1 VSAVA
6 QGPRGTRPTGGSE
19 GGRRVAAD
27 DPRLRDRSTARTY
40 AALVVIVAVLA
51 VLPLVLDDQAQT
63 VAVRT
68 LIFAI
73 LAVGWN
79 LMSGYGG
86 MFSFGHAA
94 FFGIGAYTDA
104 YLLVEHGISPWI
116 AMVVAA
122 AISAAA
128 GTLIAFLCLRYR
140 LAGAYFALAT
150 FAFAQVFL
158 LAVQN
163 LDFLNR
169 TEGFNVPLLLED
181 SWSMMQFRQGSPLYF
196 WIPLGILAVG
206 LFGTVAFVGSRAGQ
220 RVQAVR
226 DDEVAAAS
234 LGIKVMRHRLLT
246 VALSCAFTSTAGVF
260 YTQYY
265 FFVGPEQA
273 FGSSVSINA
282 IVPAVIGGI
291 GTVFGPLIGALVVG
305 PLSEWI
311 ATILRDPPEFLSFLQ
326 GVTGL
331 DVAVYAVLLIL
342 IVLFMPKG
350 IYGTLR
356 DRFRK

>member
-1 VSAVA
+1 MTA
-6 QGPRGTRPTGGSE
+6 TTTSE
-19 GGRRVAAD
+19 RTEPVRAD
-27 DPRLRDRSTARTY
+27 DPRLRDRSTPRTY
-40 AALVVIVAVLA
+40 VALIVLLA
-51 VLPLVLDDQAQT
+51 VAAALPLVMDPQTET

-73 LAVGWN
+73 MAVGWN

-104 YLLVEHGISPWI
+104 YLLVERGTSPWV
-116 AMVVAA
+116 AMLVGAV
-122 AISAAA
+122 ISAAA
-128 GTLIAFLCLRYR
+128 GTVIAFLCLRYR

-163 LDFLNR
+163 LDFLRR
-169 TEGFNVPLLLED
+169 TEGFNVPLLTED
-181 SWSMMQFRQGSPLYF
+181 SWWMMQFQQGSHNYY

-206 LFGTVAFVGSRAGQ
+206 LFGTVAFTTSRTGQ
-220 RVQAVR
+220 YVQAVR
-226 DDEVAAAS
+226 DDETAAAS
-234 LGIKVMRHRLLT
+234 LGIKVMKVRLIT
-246 VALSCAFTSTAGVF
+246 VARSCAFTSQAGAF
-260 YTQYY
+260 YTQDY
-265 FFVGPEQA
+265 FCVGPEQA
-273 FGSSVSINA
+273 VGSAVSVNA
-282 IVPAVIGGI
+282 ILPAVIGGI
-291 GTVFGPLIGALVVG
+291 GTVFGPLVGALVVG

-311 ATILRDPPEFLSFLQ
+311 ANVLREPPAFLDFLQ

-331 DVAVYAVLLIL
+331 DVAVYAALLIL

-356 DRFRK
+356 DRFRS

>member
-1 VSAVA
+1 MTAVA
-6 QGPRGTRPTGGSE
+6 ERARGATP
-19 GGRRVAAD
+19 
-27 DPRLRDRSTARTY
+27 DPRLRDRSAPRTY
-40 AALVVIVAVLA
+40 LALVVLLAVLA
-51 VLPLVLDDQAQT
+51 VLPFVLDEQTQT
-63 VAVRT
+63 VAIRT

-73 LAVGWN
+73 MAVGWN

-116 AMVVAA
+116 AMVVGAVL
-122 AISAAA
+122 SALA
-128 GTLIAFLCLRYR
+128 GTIIAFLCLRYR

-150 FAFAQVFL
+150 FAFAEVFL

-163 LDFLNR
+163 IDFLHK
-169 TEGFNVPLLLED
+169 TEGFNVPLLPEN
-181 SWSMMQFRQGSPLYF
+181 SWSMMQFEQGSRLYY
-196 WIPLGILAVG
+196 WIPLAILALG
-206 LFGTVAFVGSRAGQ
+206 LLGTVAFVNSRLGQ
-220 RVQAVR
+220 YVQAVR

-234 LGIKVMRHRLLT
+234 LGIRVMRYRLIT
-246 VALSCAFTSTAGVF
+246 VALSCGFTSLAGAF

-273 FGSSVSINA
+273 FGSAVSVNA

-291 GTVFGPLIGALVVG
+291 GTVWGPLVGALVVG

-311 ATILRDPPEFLSFLQ
+311 ANVLRDPPGFLSFLQ

-331 DVAVYAVLLIL
+331 DVAVYAALLIL
-342 IVLFMPKG
+342 IVLVMPKG

-356 DRFRK
+356 ERFRR

>member
-1 VSAVA
+1 MTAL
-6 QGPRGTRPTGGSE
+6 TTERPQPV
-19 GGRRVAAD
+19 RAD
-27 DPRLRDRSTARTY
+27 DPRLEDRSTARTY
-40 AALVVIVAVLA
+40 LALAVLVAVAA
-51 VLPLVLDDQAQT
+51 VLPLLIDEQTET

-73 LAVGWN
+73 MAVGWN

-104 YLLVEHGISPWI
+104 YLLVEHGTSPWI
-116 AMVVAA
+116 AMLVGA

-128 GTLIAFLCLRYR
+128 GTIIAFLCLRYR

-150 FAFAQVFL
+150 FAFAEVFL

-163 LDFLNR
+163 IDFLRR
-169 TEGFNVPLLLED
+169 TEGFNVPLLTEN
-181 SWSMMQFRQGSPLYF
+181 SWWMMQFEQGSHNYY
-196 WIPLGILAVG
+196 WIPLAILAVG
-206 LFGTVAFVGSRAGQ
+206 LFGTVAFVSSRTGQ
-220 RVQAVR
+220 YVQAVR
-226 DDEVAAAS
+226 DDEIAAAS
-234 LGIKVMRHRLLT
+234 LGIKVMRVRLVT
-246 VALSCAFTSTAGVF
+246 VALSCGFTSLAGAF

-273 FGSSVSINA
+273 FGSAVSVNA

-291 GTVFGPLIGALVVG
+291 GTVFGPVVGALVVG

-311 ATILRDPPEFLSFLQ
+311 ANVLREPPAFLSFLQ

-356 DRFRK
+356 DRFRP

>member
-1 VSAVA
+1 MSAV
-6 QGPRGTRPTGGSE
+6 TERPAPVVDPG
-19 GGRRVAAD
+19 
-27 DPRLRDRSTARTY
+27 DPRLRDRTTMRSFI
-40 AALVVIVAVLA
+40 ALGILVALLA
-51 VLPLVLDDQAQT
+51 VLPFVLDEQSQT
-63 VAVRT
+63 VAIRT

-73 LAVGWN
+73 MAVGWN

-94 FFGIGAYTDA
+94 FFGIGAYTSA
-104 YLLVEHGISPWI
+104 YLLVEHDISPWI
-116 AMVVAA
+116 GMGAGAVL
-122 AISAAA
+122 SAAA

-163 LDFLNR
+163 IDALNR
-169 TEGFNVPLLLED
+169 TEGFNVPILPEE
-181 SWSMMQFRQGSPLYF
+181 SWSMMQFDQGSPIYY
-196 WIPLGILAVG
+196 WIPLGILTIG
-206 LFGTVAFVGSRAGQ
+206 LAGTIWFVHSRTGQ
-220 RVQAVR
+220 YVQAIR
-226 DDEVAAAS
+226 DDEVAAES
-234 LGIKVMRHRLLT
+234 LGIPVMRYRLIT
-246 VALSCAFTSTAGVF
+246 VALSCGFTSLAGAF

-273 FGSSVSINA
+273 FGAAVSVNA

-291 GTVFGPLIGALVVG
+291 GTIWGPLVGALIVG
-305 PLSEWI
+305 PLSEWL
-311 ATILRDPPEFLSFLQ
+311 TEVLRDPPPFLDFLQ
-326 GVTGL
+326 GLTGL
-331 DVAVYAVLLIL
+331 DVAVYATLLIL

-356 DRFRK
+356 DRFRS

>member
-1 VSAVA
+1 MTA
-6 QGPRGTRPTGGSE
+6 PTTEPTGRTVE
-19 GGRRVAAD
+19 VRAD
-27 DPRLRDRSTARTY
+27 DPRLKDRSAQRTY
-40 AALVVIVAVLA
+40 LALVVVLA
-51 VLPLVLDDQAQT
+51 VAAVLPFVLDEQTET

-73 LAVGWN
+73 MAVGWN

-116 AMVVAA
+116 AMVVGA
-122 AISAAA
+122 AISAATGA
-128 GTLIAFLCLRYR
+128 FIAYLCLRYR

-158 LAVQN
+158 LVVQN
-163 LDFLNR
+163 IDALHR
-169 TEGFNVPLLLED
+169 TEGFNVPLLPDD
-181 SWSMMQFRQGSPLYF
+181 SWSMMQFEQGSHNYY
-196 WIPLGILAVG
+196 WIPLAVLG
-206 LFGTVAFVGSRAGQ
+206 LGLLGTIAFVSSRPGQ
-220 RVQAVR
+220 YAQAVR

-234 LGIKVMRHRLLT
+234 LGINVMRVRLT
-246 VALSCAFTSTAGVF
+246 AVALSCAFTSLAGAF

-265 FFVGPEQA
+265 FFVGPDQA
-273 FGSSVSINA
+273 FGSAVSVNA

-291 GTVFGPLIGALVVG
+291 GTIWGPVVGALIVG

-311 ATILRDPPEFLSFLQ
+311 ANVLREPPAFLDFLQ

-331 DVAVYAVLLIL
+331 DVAVYAALLIL

-356 DRFRK
+356 DRFRS